1 MVLNRKSNTISL
13 TVFHIFLTAFS
24 LVCIIPIIAIISI
37 SISNEVDIVNFG
49 YRLIPK
55 VLSFE
60 AYNFIFANPKEV
72 FSAYSV
78 TIMITILGGTL
89 GLLLTA
95 LFAYPLSRPDF
106 KYAKKLS
113 FYIFFTMIFNGG
125 LVPTYFVVARFL
137 HLSDS
142 IWALIV
148 PYMANAWFIIIMRTF
163 FKTIPISLIES
174 AKIDGS
180 SEFRTF
186 FTIVLPLAKPALATV
201 GLFIILNYW
210 NDWFLALLYISPSA
224 KNLVPL
230 QYMLYRIMSNIQ
242 YLTQQMQTGA
252 VNVDLSKLPN
262 ESARMAMCIIAAGP
276 MLFVFPFFQK
286 YFVKGLTVGAMKG

>member
-1 MVLNRKSNTISL
+1 MVNKKTGVFSL
-13 TVFHIFLTAFS
+13 AMFHIILSLFS
-24 LVCIIPIIAIISI
+24 LLCIIPIITVISI
-37 SISNEVDIVNFG
+37 SLSNEMNIVNFG
-49 YRLIPK
+49 YSLIPK
-55 VLSFE
+55 SISLD
-60 AYNFIFANPKEV
+60 AYRYIFANPKEIFASYRISFAV
-72 FSAYSV
+72 
-78 TIMITILGGTL
+78 TILGGL
-89 GLLLTA
+89 MGLLLTA
-95 LFAYPLSRPDF
+95 MFAYPLSRPDF
-106 KYAKKLS
+106 KLRGKLS

-125 LVPTYFVVARFL
+125 LVPTYLVIARLL

-142 IWALIV
+142 IWALVV
-148 PYMANAWFIIIMRTF
+148 PYLANAWFIIIMRTF
-163 FKTIPISLIES
+163 FQTIPISLVES

-186 FTIVLPLAKPALATV
+186 FTIVLPLAKPALATT

-210 NDWFLALLYISPSA
+210 NDWFLALMYISPSA

-242 YLTQQMQTGA
+242 FLTQQMQSSA
-252 VNVDLSKLPN
+252 VSVDMTKLPN

-286 YFVKGLTVGAMKG
+286 YFVKGLTVGALKG